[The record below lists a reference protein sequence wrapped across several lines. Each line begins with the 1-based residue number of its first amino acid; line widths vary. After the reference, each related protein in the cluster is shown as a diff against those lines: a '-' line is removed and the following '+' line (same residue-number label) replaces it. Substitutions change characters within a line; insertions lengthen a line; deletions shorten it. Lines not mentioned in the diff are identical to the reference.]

1 MQISEDTRRNRRAA
15 SDRLRYILETSPQDV
30 DATVLLIASVPSDS
44 DHRHHYMGNV
54 SVFLCILQCDVIC
67 SVMFSCNFA
76 I

>member
-54 SVFLCILQCDVIC
+54 SVFFVHTSVRCNLLCNVFL
-67 SVMFSCNFA
+67 
-76 I
+76 